1 MLLVYNGINEY
12 KACCFSLH
20 KSSIVLFA
28 DERYFLLNNSS
39 VKPTSGHNDVVNTK
53 HLTDTYDRPGSAYA
67 EGNYV
72 QAGKSVE
79 SHEDEPGKSIP
90 KTSLCRSRNWISA
103 C

>member
-1 MLLVYNGINEY
+1 MNIKRVVFHCI
-12 KACCFSLH
+12 KAQ
-20 KSSIVLFA
+20 LFYLQMK
-28 DERYFLLNNSS
+28 DIFLLNNSS